1 MRAQFSQRFDVLDS
15 LKLGE
20 SSFAGLVSGERRRH
34 MLVLI
39 VVNAVSGV
47 DEGRKRNR
55 PCEPRSLGAS
65 HVNVVAAPGLD
76 LFIARLR
83 F

>member
-1 MRAQFSQRFDVLDS
+1 
-15 LKLGE
+15 
-20 SSFAGLVSGERRRH
+20 

-55 PCEPRSLGAS
+55 PCEPRSLGGS
-65 HVNVVAAPGLD
+65 HVNAVATPGLD
-76 LFIARLR
+76 LFIACLR